1 MGRGGERRA
10 PPRSPPLPRSPIP
23 SMARCEEMSMRF
35 CYARA
40 EFSAGSVVGNEVES
54 RRGEVGRGGGRWE
67 EVGRRLGKLGK
78 LRQLMRS
85 VDYNCLLVYIHEAGP
100 TRNVTPHGR

>member
-10 PPRSPPLPRSPIP
+10 PPRSPPLPRFPIP
-23 SMARCEEMSMRF
+23 SMARCAEMNMRF

-54 RRGEVGRGGGRWE
+54 RRGEVGKSGRRWE
-67 EVGRRLGKLGK
+67 EMGRGVEEVGKVGKVAT
-78 LRQLMRS
+78 
-85 VDYNCLLVYIHEAGP
+85 VDAVC
-100 TRNVTPHGR
+100 